1 MLDLKIAKP
10 CDQSWTAMKGDERVR
25 HCQRCDH
32 NVYNI
37 AEMSEREVEELIRR
51 TEGKFCARIYRR
63 TDNRVMTRD
72 CPRGVAAVRR
82 RVATGVLAAC
92 AAAFYGFSFAK
103 REPRTFAQARE
114 VVRKVPPVKKI
125 VEKIDPPVRMGEP
138 MLGAP
143 PVPSNVDLG
152 RADTGKIRVIP
163 KRP

>member
-37 AEMSEREVEELIRR
+37 AEMSEKEVEVLIRR

-72 CPRGVAAVRR
+72 CPRGVAVVRR
-82 RVATGVLAAC
+82 RVALAVTAAC
-92 AAAFYGFSFAK
+92 AAVLYGVSFVRRQPTTFVEAK
-103 REPRTFAQARE
+103 TKVQATKTIERIHPPREFTTGLAARPIEAEVGQAI
-114 VVRKVPPVKKI
+114 VVEP
-125 VEKIDPPVRMGEP
+125 DVR
-138 MLGAP
+138 
-143 PVPSNVDLG
+143 LG
-152 RADTGKIRVIP
+152 RIKVIP
-163 KRP
+163 KRR